1 MRRFNLLCSVLKTL
15 ASLKFHHHIS
25 KMRNKNILNIFLFA
39 CACSQIALATV
50 EQSSPPPAK
59 VAAENAKITTTA
71 TTISTE
77 TAATAKDSSTTVLP
91 AAKASAEP
99 AEKEQGKEKYLH
111 SWDSGKKP
119 PLSTLKMV
127 CKDLSDLKTGD
138 YVYIT
143 VQGKDEVYEL
153 AGTEFGH
160 EGSVYKVERSKDVF
174 SFKHPA
180 TSGFLFFTNP
190 SYYIGVKKD
199 SDLLEMFHNTEG
211 QETAFNLLFHE
222 KLNGFVMK
230 NLTDGKCM
238 SVGDKMFGHTPTFKK
253 DQCAAVR
260 FYKIPAYSLQKTNLP
275 RVKPTDKTTKE
286 EQLRKIKE
294 EKEAVINTAKSLGR
308 GQSTALA
315 PSVAEQKAAS
325 TVATTSPP
333 PREVK
338 LIKKVIVHKKPHK
351 EPLPAADSTCTVT
364 ASPATTIV
372 PVCKCM
378 KADCTCGCQASS
390 TQAKKIVSSTISTT
404 CTATETAKKS
414 STCLT
419 STAVVVVVS
428 PSKFTTST
436 VSNTV
441 NCTSTHNAT
450 KTTSFSLFG
459 FLTSTI
465 VTVKPSTVIVFST
478 KTISMTKTINMTKTA
493 TTTNAI
499 TKTSIFTSNSTQ
511 TSVLTSVVSVT
522 STCLVAPAETTR
534 VCYSTETIEA

>member
-1 MRRFNLLCSVLKTL
+1 
-15 ASLKFHHHIS
+15 
-25 KMRNKNILNIFLFA
+25 MRNKSISILFLFA
-39 CACSQIALATV
+39 CYCLQIAFA
-50 EQSSPPPAK
+50 
-59 VAAENAKITTTA
+59 AAEQPGSQSCVKVKAENPQCAKPENLCASPSNTGKVSGEGTP
-71 TTISTE
+71 
-77 TAATAKDSSTTVLP
+77 KDSTP
-91 AAKASAEP
+91 ASAFT
-99 AEKEQGKEKYLH
+99 EKEQGKEKYLH

-160 EGSVYKVERSKDVF
+160 EGSVYKVERNKDTF

-211 QETAFNLLFHE
+211 QETAFNLQFHE

-238 SVGDKMFGHTPTFKK
+238 SVGDKLFGHTPTFRK

-260 FYKIPAYSLQKTNLP
+260 FYKIPAYSLQKTNTP
-275 RVKPTDKTTKE
+275 QVKPTDKTTKE
-286 EQLRKIKE
+286 EQLKKIKE
-294 EKEAVINTAKSLGR
+294 EKEAVINAAKSVGR

-315 PSVAEQKAAS
+315 PTVAQEKAAAS
-325 TVATTSPP
+325 AA

-338 LIKKVIVHKKPHK
+338 LIKKVILHKKAHK
-351 EPLPAADSTCTVT
+351 QQSQMASKCTSGVTTSSVAAISTPAA
-364 ASPATTIV
+364 
-372 PVCKCM
+372 CKCM
-378 KADCTCGCQASS
+378 KVVCACGCGCISAAPAVQ
-390 TQAKKIVSSTISTT
+390 TKTVSSTITTNCTSTV
-404 CTATETAKKS
+404 KKTS
-414 STCLT
+414 ACET
-419 STAVVVVVS
+419 STAIVVIHS
-428 PSKFTTST
+428 PCKLPTST

-450 KTTSFSLFG
+450 KTTSLTLIG
-459 FLTSTI
+459 FKTSTL
-465 VTVKPSTVIVFST
+465 VTVKPTTVVVFST
-478 KTISMTKTINMTKTA
+478 KTVSITNTA
-493 TTTNAI
+493 TTTNTIIRTFSA
-499 TKTSIFTSNSTQ
+499 TSKFTQ
-511 TSVLTSVVSVT
+511 TSVFTTIAPVT
-522 STCLVAPAETTR
+522 STFLVAPVETTR
-534 VCYSTETIEA
+534 TCYSTETIEV